1 MTCRY
6 WNILKTL
13 TFNFEIVIK
22 DLGIGSAKLS
32 VKDDTPA
39 QAGSQHWGHNC

>member
-6 WNILKTL
+6 WNILKTV

-22 DLGIGSAKLS
+22 DLGSGSAKLS
-32 VKDDTPA
+32 VKDDTSA
-39 QAGSQHWGHNC
+39 QTGSQH